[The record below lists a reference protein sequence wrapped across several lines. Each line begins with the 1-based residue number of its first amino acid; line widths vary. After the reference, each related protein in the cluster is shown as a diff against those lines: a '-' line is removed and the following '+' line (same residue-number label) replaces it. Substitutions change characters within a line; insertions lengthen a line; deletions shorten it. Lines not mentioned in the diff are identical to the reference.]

1 MLSTMTPRFDVAVVG
16 GGAAGQ
22 AAAIAAAREGR
33 SVVIADRM
41 PRLGKKILI
50 TGGGRCNLGN
60 ERLSPDLYHSTS
72 PDLVASVLARF
83 GTAEIVRFFEGLGLR
98 IVSDGGR
105 LYPATNQAA
114 SVLKVLEMEVRRRGV
129 EIYPGF
135 EAVAIERR
143 KAYPAVASADGRKI
157 EAGAVVLAGGGRSYP
172 ALGADGSAYELARA
186 AGHRLIEPVPSC
198 VPLLV
203 KDRLCHFL
211 QGQRIRVKAEAWVDG
226 RVSAGAEGDLLF
238 TAYGLSGTAVLD
250 VSTEISVALN
260 REKKTRVEVKCDL
273 LPGMSPEA
281 LTAELTRRLAAGWET
296 ADLVSGLLPEKFG
309 KVVAGW
315 VPAGTKNPDR
325 IAAALSAA
333 FKDKRF
339 AVHGTRG
346 WNEAEF
352 TSGGVDAGEI
362 KPERLESKRMSG
374 LFFAGEIL
382 DVQGPRGGYN
392 LSWAWASGTLAG
404 RAAAAGLR

>member
-1 MLSTMTPRFDVAVVG
+1 MTPRFDVAVVG
-16 GGAAGQ
+16 GGAAGL
-22 AAAIAAAREGR
+22 AAAISASREGR

-60 ERLSPDLYHSTS
+60 ERLAPDLYRSTN

-83 GTAEIVRFFEGLGLR
+83 GTDEIVRFFEGLGLR
-98 IVSDGGR
+98 IASDGGR

-114 SVLKVLEMEVRRRGV
+114 SVLKVLEMEIRRRGV
-129 EIYPGF
+129 EVYPGF
-135 EAVAIERR
+135 EAVSIERR
-143 KAYPAVASADGRKI
+143 KASSAVAAADGRTI
-157 EAGAVVLAGGGRSYP
+157 EADAVVLAGGGRSYP

-211 QGQRIRVKAEAWVDG
+211 QGQRIRARAEAWIDG
-226 RVSAGAEGDLLF
+226 RVAGGAEGDLLF
-238 TAYGLSGTAVLD
+238 TITGLSGTAVLD
-250 VSTEISVALN
+250 VSTEISVALH
-260 REKKTRVEVKCDL
+260 REKKARVEVKLDL

-281 LTAELTRRLAAGWET
+281 LTAELARRLASGWEIG
-296 ADLVSGLLPEKFG
+296 DLVSGLLPEKFG
-309 KVVAGW
+309 KTIAGW

-325 IAAALSAA
+325 IAAVLSAA
-333 FKDKRF
+333 LKDKRF

-362 KPERLESKRMSG
+362 EPERLESKRTSG

-382 DVQGPRGGYN
+382 DVQGPRGGFN
-392 LSWAWASGTLAG
+392 LSWAWASGVLAG
-404 RAAAAGLR
+404 RAAASGRC